1 MQTAGVV
8 RHVFIKMTKKSN
20 PQALDINS
28 QVNVEK
34 KVESNLE
41 TERDLITGDQNVQP
55 TVNKDMLKEEA
66 VGFEIEMAR
75 NTKEEDKL

>member
-41 TERDLITGDQNVQP
+41 TERDLITGDQNV
-55 TVNKDMLKEEA
+55 
-66 VGFEIEMAR
+66 
-75 NTKEEDKL
+75 